1 MIDVL
6 NHPSW
11 ADAGWTRASVV
22 IQPSGET
29 RAALVHADAPGLAV
43 IAMSNHLSVTH
54 VPTGLDSAIFPYYYP
69 WVPCAPTLR
78 DTLRA
83 VCAVLDYASL
93 THEAAARV
101 PADTLEQVRALAMPL
116 RMGEHTCDACAWWEA
131 ARLPG
136 QIAELEAARA
146 KQQEAVY
153 DAEAALDDATADLAD
168 LDHEL
173 SILRAK
179 AAKLVKP

>member
-1 MIDVL
+1 
-6 NHPSW
+6 
-11 ADAGWTRASVV
+11 
-22 IQPSGET
+22 
-29 RAALVHADAPGLAV
+29 
-43 IAMSNHLSVTH
+43 
-54 VPTGLDSAIFPYYYP
+54 
-69 WVPCAPTLR
+69 
-78 DTLRA
+78 
-83 VCAVLDYASL
+83 
-93 THEAAARV
+93 
-101 PADTLEQVRALAMPL
+101 
-116 RMGEHTCDACAWWEA
+116 
-131 ARLPG
+131 LPG